1 MADKIRRTDSYQQI
15 IDDLEKC
22 SKGSPCA
29 DCSQPTKWNC
39 DWMLML
45 KAKNALIELLHLHYL
60 DKSEIVRLRRQIEV
74 LQMGEEEKTIIH
86 CNNEENAKIIA
97 TLLDMDADGHYL
109 TYSSIFGEEEEP
121 APPKEGKIS

>member
-1 MADKIRRTDSYQQI
+1 MTIVSDMADKIRRTDSYQQI

-74 LQMGEEEKTIIH
+74 LQMSEDEKLKDLREG
-86 CNNEENAKIIA
+86 NRSPYRRAKN
-97 TLLDMDADGHYL
+97 G
-109 TYSSIFGEEEEP
+109 
-121 APPKEGKIS
+121 

>member
-1 MADKIRRTDSYQQI
+1 MTAASDMTDKTKRGSGYQQI

-29 DCSQPTKWNC
+29 DCSQPAKWNC
-39 DWMLML
+39 DWVLML

-74 LQMGEEEKTIIH
+74 LQMSEDEKLKDLREG
-86 CNNEENAKIIA
+86 NR
-97 TLLDMDADGHYL
+97 
-109 TYSSIFGEEEEP
+109 
-121 APPKEGKIS
+121 APYRRER

>member
-1 MADKIRRTDSYQQI
+1 MTAASDMTDKIKRADSYQQI

-74 LQMGEEEKTIIH
+74 LKMAEEDKWEDLGEGNRAAYRRTE
-86 CNNEENAKIIA
+86 
-97 TLLDMDADGHYL
+97 
-109 TYSSIFGEEEEP
+109 
-121 APPKEGKIS
+121 